1 MGPPRQLSI
10 HCLIN
15 NHRDK
20 CQNLCHEG
28 LDLQSLALT
37 LFSILSPPDHA
48 GHPRDYF
55 HSSSRRSS
63 KAGVARECLRSGH
76 TQSRT
81 HTKICLR
88 SAHQNTLA
96 IHGAFTCHTQSRT
109 QTRHWLAR
117 EATPRAS
124 HLKLST
130 PSSESHNISP
140 VRHQRPQAP
149 QASSPPQGHP
159 Q

>member
-1 MGPPRQLSI
+1 M
-10 HCLIN
+10 H
-15 NHRDK
+15 
-20 CQNLCHEG
+20 HED
-28 LDLQSLALT
+28 LDLQGRALT
-37 LFSILSPPDHA
+37 LLLAHQIMLAIHGAISTRPLVAPARLESRGNVSAQVAHSHA
-48 GHPRDYF
+48 H
-55 HSSSRRSS
+55 
-63 KAGVARECLRSGH
+63 
-76 TQSRT
+76 T
-81 HTKICLR
+81 HTKKCLR

-96 IHGAFTCHTQSRT
+96 IHGAFTCHTKSRT

-130 PSSESHNISP
+130 PSSESHNISS